1 MKKGISFILLNL
13 LVLTMTSCLKM
24 NLEELPVYE
33 SAEISNLRFE
43 YRWWDE
49 NIKQMRVVEMG
60 VDNTINTED
69 NELTSIITVPTTT
82 DVFTQEIRDK
92 VTLANLVA
100 SLDISTAAS
109 VKPTNGS
116 PILGIPEDFSKKE
129 FTYLVTAA
137 DGITK
142 KEWKIKISE
151 FKK

>member
-1 MKKGISFILLNL
+1 
-13 LVLTMTSCLKM
+13 M

-60 VDNTINTED
+60 VNNTINTED
-69 NELTSIITVPTTT
+69 NEITSIITVPATT
-82 DVFTQEIRDK
+82 DIFTQEIRDK
-92 VTLANLVA
+92 VTLTNLAA

-116 PILGIPEDFSKKE
+116 PALGIPGDFSKKE

-142 KEWKIKISE
+142 KEWKIIISE